1 MKNPSGTERGR
12 FVIQGSA
19 LSFKGCAH
27 PLENA
32 SEANQCLLT
41 IRVNCSEDGLTSAPR
56 PGGPLRWRFRV
67 RIVLRPCPHRSHLA
81 TFALSNKILS

>member
-32 SEANQCLLT
+32 SEANQRLLT

-56 PGGPLRWRFRV
+56 PGASSV
-67 RIVLRPCPHRSHLA
+67 EVSCSHCAPSLPA
-81 TFALSNKILS
+81 SFAFGHFCFEQ